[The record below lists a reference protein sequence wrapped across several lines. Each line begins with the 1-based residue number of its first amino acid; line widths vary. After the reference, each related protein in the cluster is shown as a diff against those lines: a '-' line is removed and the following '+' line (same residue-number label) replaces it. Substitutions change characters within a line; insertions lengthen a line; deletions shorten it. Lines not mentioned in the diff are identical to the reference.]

1 MYVFEFLR
9 EELIAVLATVVEKAP
24 RAWQLGRGARA

>member
-9 EELIAVLATVVEKAP
+9 EELIAVLATVCTGK
-24 RAWQLGRGARA
+24 GAALAAARPER

>member
-9 EELIAVLATVVEKAP
+9 EELIAVLATVLEKAP
-24 RAWQLGRGARA
+24 RSRQLAGSAS